1 MYDQTTFTVIKTP
14 VLRPIFVMSP
24 DSKDLPNCTR
34 FSWDIRTVP
43 WTEGKGSQEPYAAAV
58 ELWKLF
64 YDTLPDSN
72 ANKLN
77 ATLHSIMLKSQL
89 FSGAADLCKGLL
101 NAEII
106 SANGG
111 QKIVDCVYQR
121 HALAVVSDVYQEF
134 MNLLGTKRG
143 NSASFKN
150 FESRFSAQIAKY
162 HAHFTEVQIP

>member
-1 MYDQTTFTVIKTP
+1 
-14 VLRPIFVMSP
+14 MSP
-24 DSKDLPNCTR
+24 DAKDLPNCTR

-89 FSGAADLCKGLL
+89 FSGAADLCKGL
-101 NAEII
+101 
-106 SANGG
+106 
-111 QKIVDCVYQR
+111 
-121 HALAVVSDVYQEF
+121 
-134 MNLLGTKRG
+134 
-143 NSASFKN
+143 
-150 FESRFSAQIAKY
+150 
-162 HAHFTEVQIP
+162 